1 VALYGSTDELAKGR
15 QEAAAAAAA
24 AATDGEDGCGWQ
36 PEDSVPVDNCLQ
48 SVLSGTC
55 APKFSDRFVQHY
67 EKWLDEEVFRKQVDW
82 DALLLSTRGMF
93 EKCMVEE

>member
-1 VALYGSTDELAKGR
+1 
-15 QEAAAAAAA
+15 
-24 AATDGEDGCGWQ
+24 
-36 PEDSVPVDNCLQ
+36 
-48 SVLSGTC
+48 
-55 APKFSDRFVQHY
+55 VQHY